1 MLLVVRYIYLNVIT
15 NSMPTLSVS
24 LSGETYRAVS
34 EIADTLGER
43 KMSAAIAMLLKA
55 GLTLRPFDEA
65 VAALM
70 KADKSS
76 YEAAV
81 GKIVSAGVE
90 ATKPTPPSDA

>member
-1 MLLVVRYIYLNVIT
+1 
-15 NSMPTLSVS
+15 MPTLSVS

-65 VAALM
+65 IAAVM
-70 KADKSS
+70 KEDKAG
-76 YEAAV
+76 YEAV
-81 GKIVSAGVE
+81 VEKIVKAGLD
-90 ATKPTPPSDA
+90 AMKPPTPPNDT